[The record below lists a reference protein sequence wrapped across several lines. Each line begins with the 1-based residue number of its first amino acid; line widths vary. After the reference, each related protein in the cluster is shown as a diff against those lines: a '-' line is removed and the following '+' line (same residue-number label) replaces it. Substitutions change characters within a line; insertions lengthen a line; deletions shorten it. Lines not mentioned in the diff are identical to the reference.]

1 MFRFV
6 ILVLICCAISVSAGL
21 SKKRSASHSG
31 EYGGTGG
38 TRFSHSLNQL
48 DGSITALKIWADSS
62 SIKGLQVKYG
72 KEWSDLVGSSSGDLQ
87 TIELRP
93 GEAIT
98 HVSGK
103 ADSYIRKLKFLTNLG
118 RRFTCGADTGT
129 SFTALPVF
137 PRAVLSYFS
146 GRSGAI
152 IDAIS
157 FHWNVKRDS
166 EN

>member
-1 MFRFV
+1 M
-6 ILVLICCAISVSAGL
+6 IL
-21 SKKRSASHSG
+21 
-31 EYGGTGG
+31 
-38 TRFSHSLNQL
+38 
-48 DGSITALKIWADSS
+48 LKCVTS
-62 SIKGLQVKYG
+62 LQVRYG
-72 KEWSDLVGSSSGDLQ
+72 KEWSDLVGSQSGTLQ

-103 ADSYIRKLKFLTNLG
+103 ADSRIRKLKFLTNFG
-118 RRFTCGADTGT
+118 RRFSFGVDAGT
-129 SFTALPVF
+129 TFTALPLF

-146 GRSGAI
+146 GRSGGV

-157 FHWNVKRDS
+157 FHWNVKWDS